1 MSRIPIEPGRAV
13 HSTAGRDSGRRL
25 IVLSMDGEYAYAADG
40 DLRRVE
46 TPKKKKLRHVKA
58 TAEYFPSIAETVRAG
73 KMPSNAEIRKCL
85 QTDRQGRIE
94 IGKE

>member
-13 HSTAGRDSGRRL
+13 CSIAGRDRGKRL
-25 IVLSMDGEYAYAADG
+25 VVLSVDGGYACVADG
-40 DLRRVE
+40 DLRKVE
-46 TPKKKKLRHVKA
+46 KPKKKKMRHLKA
-58 TAEYFPSIAETVRAG
+58 TAEYFSNIAEIVTEG
-73 KMPSNAEIRKCL
+73 KLPSNAEIRKCL